1 MTTTTTKTTTKPS
14 PRTRTVALPAGFEL
28 RSESG
33 SWLLYGYPSA
43 PAIDRT
49 RAITVAISEKSGL
62 PFLLVPLTGN
72 RADAPLPFTALAP
85 LRRVFPAWT
94 VEADESTW
102 ARIFELEAFIGAL
115 RIS

>member
-1 MTTTTTKTTTKPS
+1 MTTTTKTTTKAS

-28 RSESG
+28 RSENG
-33 SWLLYGYPSA
+33 SWLLYGYASA
-43 PAIDRT
+43 PIALDRT
-49 RAITVAISEKSGL
+49 QAITVAISEKSGL
-62 PFLLVPLTGN
+62 PFLLVPLAGVN
-72 RADAPLPFTALAP
+72 AVQILPFTALAP

-102 ARIFELEAFIGAL
+102 VRIFEIEAFIGAL

>member
-1 MTTTTTKTTTKPS
+1 MTTTTTKTTTKAS
-14 PRTRTVALPAGFEL
+14 PRTRAVALPAGFEL
-28 RSESG
+28 RSENG
-33 SWLLYGYPSA
+33 SWLLYGYASA

-49 RAITVAISEKSGL
+49 RAITVAISSGL
-62 PFLLVPLTGN
+62 PFLLVPIV
-72 RADAPLPFTALAP
+72 ADHDDDAFLPFTALAP

-102 ARIFELEAFIGAL
+102 ARIFELESFIGAL

>member
-1 MTTTTTKTTTKPS
+1 MTTTKTKTTK
-14 PRTRTVALPAGFEL
+14 TRTVALPAGFEL

-49 RAITVAISEKSGL
+49 RAITVAISSGL
-62 PFLLVPLTGN
+62 PFLLVPIVEGVEGD
-72 RADAPLPFTALAP
+72 DAFLPFTALAT
-85 LRRVFPAWT
+85 LRRVFPAWA

-102 ARIFELEAFIGAL
+102 ERIFEMEAFVAAL

>member
-1 MTTTTTKTTTKPS
+1 MTKTTTKTTTKAS

-28 RSESG
+28 RSENG
-33 SWLLYGYPSA
+33 SWLLYGYASA

-72 RADAPLPFTALAP
+72 RADAPLPFTALAT

-102 ARIFELEAFIGAL
+102 VRIFELESFVGAL

>member
-1 MTTTTTKTTTKPS
+1 MTTTTTKTTTKAS

-49 RAITVAISEKSGL
+49 RAITVAISSGL
-62 PFLLVPLTGN
+62 PFLLVPIV
-72 RADAPLPFTALAP
+72 ADHDDAPLPFTALAT

-102 ARIFELEAFIGAL
+102 ARIFELESFIGAL